1 MALDFGHV
9 IKAVGTFVNKI
20 AGSFGGA
27 KGEPTA
33 ADEGEGDAEVFDS
46 EHWSHYGF
54 DSRPQPEDDKGRCE
68 VVFSRDENITICT
81 KDRRFRINLK
91 DGEVALYAGKDGA
104 VKCKHVLKP
113 DGTMVISGK
122 NFGVMVQKDGGDGGE
137 VVIGAE
143 KSLTLARTQGT
154 ASLITIKEDGGI
166 QAVTASGCTL
176 TLEDSGKVLLAAGS
190 ASVVLDGSKAIIN
203 APEISLVGAT
213 GIGVTP
219 VQLPVALVGSM
230 AGPFPILDGSM
241 VLKAAKV

>member
-20 AGSFGGA
+20 AGAFGGVE
-27 KGEPTA
+27 GEPTA
-33 ADEGEGDAEVFDS
+33 EDEKEGDAEVFDS

-68 VVFSRDENITICT
+68 VIFSRDENVTIAT

-91 DGEVALYAGKDGA
+91 DGEVALYAGEDGA
-104 VKCKHVLKP
+104 VKCKHLLKP
-113 DGTMVISGK
+113 DGTVVMSGK
-122 NFGVMVQKDGGDGGE
+122 NLGVMVNKDGDDGGE

-143 KSLTLARTQGT
+143 KSLTLARTEGT

-166 QAVTASGCTL
+166 QAVTAGGTSL
-176 TLEDSGKVLLAAGS
+176 SLEDSGKVLVSAGQ
-190 ASVVLDGSKAIIN
+190 ASVVLDGAKAIIN
-203 APEISLVGAT
+203 APEVSLVGAT
-213 GIGVTP
+213 GVGTNP
-219 VQLPVALVGSM
+219 VQFPVATVGSM